1 VTILTSLL
9 LHLGDAAQWLWHALC
24 VGAVWAWALVDAILN
39 PVLSPVLLVLNRLST
54 YAGDAVF
61 AALAPLPPWLGLTLL
76 SVILGVL
83 MLAAFRY
90 TSNQVKI
97 GRTRDELTA
106 HLLSLKLFKD
116 DLGVTWRAQ
125 GRLLHALARL
135 QVLMLKPVLI
145 LLLPLLLVVGQMG
158 LRYQWRPLRP
168 GEETLIR
175 LRLRSTADDKI
186 STARLDAGQGLAD
199 IVGPVPGG
207 GQLVWR
213 VRGGIPGRHTLRF
226 TIAGRIVEKDLV
238 VGGGLARVSAERPPR
253 RWTSQILHPA
263 EVPLPPDSPVRSIEI
278 AYGGVDS
285 HIRGANWWV
294 LYFFVVSMAAALA
307 VKPVL
312 RVRL

>member
-1 VTILTSLL
+1 MLTSLL
-9 LHLGDAAQWLWHALC
+9 LHLGDAVQWLWHALC
-24 VGAVWAWALVDAILN
+24 VGAAWVWALIEVVLN
-39 PVLSPVLLVLNRLST
+39 PVLAPVLLVLNRLST
-54 YAGDAVF
+54 CAGDAVF
-61 AALAPLPPWLGLTLL
+61 AILAPLPPWLGLTLL
-76 SVILGVL
+76 SALLGVL
-83 MLAAFRY
+83 MLVAFRY

-116 DLGVTWRAQ
+116 DLGVTLRAQ
-125 GRLLHALARL
+125 GRLLRALARL

-145 LLLPLLLVVGQMG
+145 LLLPLLLIVGQMG
-158 LRYQWRPLRP
+158 LRYQWRPLHP

-175 LRLRSTADDKI
+175 LRLRSTAGDRAAM
-186 STARLDAGQGLAD
+186 ARLDAGPGLAD

-226 TIAGRIVEKDLV
+226 TIAGQVLEKDLV
-238 VGGGLARVSAERPPR
+238 VGSGLARVSAERPPR

-263 EVPLPPDSPVRSIEI
+263 ETPLPADGPVRAIEI
-278 AYGGVDS
+278 GYGGVDS
-285 HIRGANWWV
+285 RVYGANWWV
-294 LYFFVVSMAAALA
+294 LYFFVVSMTAALVA
-307 VKPVL
+307 KPIL